1 MEASEYIVYTLL
13 VLVLIAFVG
22 IVGYVIYDNYNYK
35 DNLTTDLNTNF
46 KDINR
51 NFNSTSNVI
60 NQSYNTHTSNLNSL
74 SDNVRNS
81 SNVFVKDISDLNYK
95 YNVVASSN
103 IDTSNISFKNIDTFN
118 YNLNKYF
125 TFKETDKKSYSDAN
139 NKLFEYR
146 TDALGDGSRLELMTK
161 TFATSGL
168 QLNTITGKELGI
180 CNKDGA
186 NCFNVVNTENSLYI
200 YKAGAADNRNIY
212 IGGAE
217 GAGATA
223 PLKIVDGKVY
233 ITGELHINGTK
244 YDPATFSTSGHTHQ
258 QPPTLTDATAT
269 AILATIGK
277 VGFIEVTNMG
287 SGYGSTIPAV
297 TISGGGGSGATAEAV
312 LGSGTTAGKVVSL
325 TITTAGSGYT
335 SVPTIDIAAP
345 PTAGGAAAGVKAE
358 AQALLVKPIVRLS
371 VGNGGGSGYI
381 NPPRVTISTEVNTAV
396 GPNAELEALVEGGKV
411 TAVNL
416 KAGNNGGSYTTAP
429 TIYLT
434 RVA

>member
-1 MEASEYIVYTLL
+1 METSEYIVYTLL

-35 DNLTTDLNTNF
+35 DNLTSDLNTNF

-74 SDNVRNS
+74 SDNLRNS

-186 NCFNVVNTENSLYI
+186 NCFNVVNTADSLYI
-200 YKAGAADNRNIY
+200 YKAGAGKKDIY

-217 GAGATA
+217 GTGATA
-223 PLKIVDGKVY
+223 PLKIVDGKVH

-244 YDPATFSTSGHTHQ
+244 YDPATFATSGHSHQ
-258 QPPTLTDATAT
+258 QPLAPTDATAT
-269 AILATIGK
+269 AILTTAAIDNVVIGS
-277 VGFIEVTNMG
+277 GG
-287 SGYGSTIPAV
+287 SGYITEPSV
-297 TISGGGGSGATAEAV
+297 VFSGGVGSGAVATATLTAGVVTGITFTNRGSYTTAPNITFTPIAVPPASAGVGSGATATATLAAAPIASV
-312 LGSGTTAGKVVSL
+312 RIDNGGTGYVVAPSVSFSSGTATA
-325 TITTAGSGYT
+325 TA
-335 SVPTIDIAAP
+335 
-345 PTAGGAAAGVKAE
+345 
-358 AQALLVKPIVRLS
+358 
-371 VGNGGGSGYI
+371 
-381 NPPRVTISTEVNTAV
+381 TAV
-396 GPNAELEALVEGGKV
+396 GGVV
-411 TAVNL
+411 TGVILGAN
-416 KAGNNGGSYTTAP
+416 KGSYTTAP
-429 TIYLT
+429 TISFT
-434 RVA
+434 RAS

>member
-1 MEASEYIVYTLL
+1 METAEYIIYTLL
-13 VLVLIAFVG
+13 VIVLLAFIG
-22 IVGYVIYDNYNYK
+22 FIGYVIYDNYNYK
-35 DNLTTDLNTNF
+35 DNLTSDLNTNF

-60 NQSYNTHTSNLNSL
+60 NQSYNTHTSNLNAL
-74 SDNVRNS
+74 SDNLRNS

-200 YKAGAADNRNIY
+200 YKAGAGKKDIY

-217 GAGATA
+217 GTGATA
-223 PLKIVDGKVY
+223 PLKIVDGKVH

-244 YDPATFSTSGHTHQ
+244 YDPVT
-258 QPPTLTDATAT
+258 TDATAT
-269 AILATIGK
+269 AILGTIGK
-277 VGFIEVTNMG
+277 VGFVEVSTKG
-287 SGYGSTIPAV
+287 SGYGSTKPEVVIN
-297 TISGGGGSGATAEAV
+297 GGGGSGATAEAV
-312 LGSGTTAGKVVSL
+312 LGSGTTAGQVESIN
-325 TITTAGSGYT
+325 ITTSGSGYT
-335 SVPTIDIAAP
+335 SAPTITIAAP
-345 PTAGGAAAGVKAE
+345 PTAVGGAAAGVRAE
-358 AQALLVKPIVRLS
+358 ATAILVKPIVRLS

-381 NPPRVTISTEVNTAV
+381 NPPRVTISTEGNTAV

-416 KAGNNGGSYTTAP
+416 KAGNNGGSYTTPP

>member
-1 MEASEYIVYTLL
+1 METSEYIVYTLL

-74 SDNVRNS
+74 SDDLRKS
-81 SNVFVKDISDLNYK
+81 SNVFVKDIGDLNYK

-125 TFKETDKKSYSDAN
+125 TFKETGLKAYSDAN

-146 TDALGDGSRLELMTK
+146 TDALGDASRLELMTK
-161 TFATSGL
+161 TFAKSGL
-168 QLNTITGKELGI
+168 QLDTATGKELGI

-186 NCFNVVNTENSLYI
+186 NCFNVLNTADSLYI
-200 YKAGAADNRNIY
+200 YKAGAGKKDIY

-217 GAGATA
+217 GTGATA
-223 PLKIVDGKVY
+223 PFKIVDGKVH
-233 ITGELHINGTK
+233 ITGELHINGSK
-244 YDPATFSTSGHTHQ
+244 YDPAAFATSGHTHLQ
-258 QPPTLTDATAT
+258 QTPPQTDATAT
-269 AILATIGK
+269 ATLGTIGK
-277 VGFIEVTNMG
+277 VGSIELTN
-287 SGYGSTIPAV
+287 
-297 TISGGGGSGATAEAV
+297 GGGSGYSTTTAPSVQFTGGGGTGASATAV
-312 LGSGTTAGKVVSL
+312 IGTTGTELGKVIGF
-325 TITTAGSGYT
+325 TNINAGSGYT
-335 SVPTIDIAAP
+335 SVPTITIADP
-345 PTAGGAAAGVKAE
+345 PAAVGTAAAGVKAT
-358 AQALLVKPIVRLS
+358 ANAILVKPIASFS
-371 VGNGGGSGYI
+371 VGNGGSGYTTAPNVNITGGDGSG
-381 NPPRVTISTEVNTAV
+381 
-396 GPNAELEALVEGGKV
+396 AEAIASVSGGIV

-416 KAGNNGGSYTTAP
+416 KPTNNGGSYITAP
-429 TIYLT
+429 NISFT